1 MSGRAQP
8 LPPLQG
14 GMLVIA
20 TIGISVVTAMTV
32 LDSTIANVALP
43 TIAGNLGVASSQGT
57 WVITFFGVANAIAI
71 PLTGWL
77 ARRMGEVRLYF
88 WSTFLFVVASFLC
101 GISSSLGMLIIC
113 RILQGAAAGPLIPLS
128 QSLLLACYPR
138 EKRGI
143 ALSLW
148 SMTIVLAPI
157 LGPILG
163 GYICDNYTWN
173 WIFFVNVPVG
183 AVCLVALRIPMAGRE
198 TATAKNPIDTV
209 GLILLIIG
217 VGCLQ
222 LMLDEGKDKDWF
234 ASGYIVILGVLTVVG
249 LVLLVAWELTEEHPV
264 VDLSLFRH
272 RNFTVGTICIS
283 LGFLFYFAGVVM
295 MPMMLQTRLG
305 YTSMW
310 AGLSLAPIG
319 IFPVFLSPLIG
330 RFAQR
335 IDMRVIVTM
344 SFLVFSAAFYLRT
357 LFSPDVDFAFVL
369 WPQVVQGIGVAMFFM
384 PLTSIIISGLDAKD
398 IANASSLSNCTLHR
412 VVPRHHHVGTAGSPA
427 PRPAH
432 RVHQPVQP
440 GGAARAQPAHADGPL
455 AGTGQGLGR
464 QRNHAAR
471 VPARIQRAVL
481 AGVHSLHRAGR
492 AGLAVHTHQQENPVG
507 GRMAQ
512 QTKCRKKT
520 EARREAILDAALE
533 EFAAK
538 GYAGARMEDIAR
550 RAGVA
555 KGTLYLHFGDK
566 EGLFNGLAESA
577 FAPMHSLAKEILDDK
592 TPTLR
597 EKLLR
602 FCGPMLDEQGCS
614 RTARIIRLV
623 WAEGLHNP
631 KLVAPF
637 YHGLVAPILELH
649 RENLRLAA
657 HEHPHPALQ
666 RFPQLLVSP
675 IMQGLLWQGMFK
687 DKAPLDVKELYIA
700 YLDIILPEK

>member
-1 MSGRAQP
+1 MSGRALP

-183 AVCLVALRIPMAGRE
+183 AVCLVALRIP
-198 TATAKNPIDTV
+198 V
-209 GLILLIIG
+209 
-217 VGCLQ
+217 
-222 LMLDEGKDKDWF
+222 GKDKDWF

-344 SFLVFSAAFYLRT
+344 SFLVFSGAFYLRT

-369 WPQVVQGIGVAMFFM
+369 WPQVVQGIGVALFFM

-398 IANASSLSNCTLHR
+398 IANASSLSNCTR
-412 VVPRHHHVGTAGSPA
+412 
-427 PRPAH
+427 
-432 RVHQPVQP
+432 
-440 GGAARAQPAHADGPL
+440 
-455 AGTGQGLGR
+455 
-464 QRNHAAR
+464 
-471 VPARIQRAVL
+471 VL
-481 AGVHSLHRAGR
+481 AGSIGSSLATTMWERQEALHHVRLTESINPFNPAAQHGLNQLTQMGLSPEQAKVWVANEITR
-492 AGLAVHTHQQENPVG
+492 QGFLLGFNELFWLASIAFIGLAGLVWLSTPIN
-507 GRMAQ
+507 
-512 QTKCRKKT
+512 KK
-520 EARREAILDAALE
+520 
-533 EFAAK
+533 
-538 GYAGARMEDIAR
+538 
-550 RAGVA
+550 
-555 KGTLYLHFGDK
+555 
-566 EGLFNGLAESA
+566 
-577 FAPMHSLAKEILDDK
+577 
-592 TPTLR
+592 
-597 EKLLR
+597 
-602 FCGPMLDEQGCS
+602 
-614 RTARIIRLV
+614 IR
-623 WAEGLHNP
+623 
-631 KLVAPF
+631 
-637 YHGLVAPILELH
+637 
-649 RENLRLAA
+649 
-657 HEHPHPALQ
+657 
-666 RFPQLLVSP
+666 
-675 IMQGLLWQGMFK
+675 
-687 DKAPLDVKELYIA
+687 
-700 YLDIILPEK
+700 